1 LQDIYSFVGQRIRAE
16 RKSRKL
22 TLEELAS
29 AVGMN
34 TSFLHQIETAKK
46 KPSLR
51 KVQEIAE
58 ALRIPV
64 ARLFEGVKPSRQED
78 PFIGKLTVLVKD
90 ADDPRRKTILKVVKE
105 LAKGRR

>member
-1 LQDIYSFVGQRIRAE
+1 MQDIYAFVGQRIRAE

-51 KVQEIAE
+51 KVQQIAD

-64 ARLFEGVKPSRQED
+64 ARLFEGAKPAEKAD
-78 PFIGKLTVLVKD
+78 PFVGKLSVLVKD
-90 ADDPRRKTILKVVKE
+90 ADAPRRRTILKVIKE
-105 LAKGRR
+105 LSGS